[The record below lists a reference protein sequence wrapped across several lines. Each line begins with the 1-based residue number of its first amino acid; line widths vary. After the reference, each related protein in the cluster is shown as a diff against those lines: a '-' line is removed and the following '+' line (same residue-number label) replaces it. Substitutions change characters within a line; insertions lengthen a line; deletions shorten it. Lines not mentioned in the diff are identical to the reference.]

1 MTREQL
7 HSIQGFH
14 TPSVIAA
21 AQYLLNNM
29 PRKPVLP
36 EPTALIRNEGF
47 MNGFLTAIEQL
58 DAAARPKA
66 PDAPKKE
73 FQPYS
78 QPQTENPNRP

>member
-7 HSIQGFH
+7 HSTQGFH
-14 TPSVIAA
+14 PASVRAA

-47 MNGFLTAIEQL
+47 MNGFLTAIEHL
-58 DAAARPKA
+58 EAVTAPKV

-73 FQPYS
+73 FQAYAP
-78 QPQTENPNRP
+78 PTENQNRP